1 MTAENYDVNSS
12 GSDSKS
18 GVALV
23 WIGAALVLA
32 AFVLFEIIAGEYF
45 VTTTAVV
52 LAAAILVLPRL
63 APDAIAAIAT
73 LPAFTK
79 ALGYF
84 LALAGVVEL
93 LDDVRFDVLDEFVA
107 IVGALVAYAGYGL
120 AAYGARSIKL

>member
-1 MTAENYDVNSS
+1 MTAENNDAISA
-12 GSDSKS
+12 GPEAKS

-23 WIGAALVLA
+23 WIGAALILA
-32 AFVLFEIIAGEYF
+32 VFVVFEVIAAEYF

-52 LAAAILVLPRL
+52 LAAGILVLPRL
-63 APDAIAAIAT
+63 APDAIGAIAT
-73 LPAFTK
+73 LPAVTK
-79 ALGYF
+79 VLGYL
-84 LALAGVVEL
+84 LAFSGVVEL